1 MTTLTAPRLERKRPL
16 TSLLANLDS
25 PVKLLPVVVLCALA
39 IRLIVAAFCAGD
51 IAKVTADHG
60 DFGAEMGWVARALY
74 LGRGYSAP
82 FLPLTGPT
90 ALVPPLYPYL
100 MAGVFK
106 LFGLYTVQAAY
117 VMLAINGLFSSLT
130 CIPVFFSVRNVAGD
144 RAARWATW
152 GWALYPFA
160 IYFSASQV
168 WDYALT
174 SLLFACCFW
183 AAQVLHKSQRS
194 LGWAAFGA
202 LFGITLLSN
211 PSVLTSLPFLLL
223 IAGWRVRRAGGP
235 WIRRMTV
242 AMVATIVVV
251 LPWSIR
257 NQRALHT
264 AVPLRDGFWLEF
276 YAGNHGDTSVTNPPE
291 AHPAS
296 NAYEMKKWVEMGET
310 AYLQEKHDLSMQF
323 IKQHPVYFVEVTL
336 RRTLRYWTSFW
347 SVSGT
352 YLKREP
358 FDIPNWFFCT
368 GLTLLMLRGI
378 FRWVREDWRSSLPY
392 LVLIVLFP
400 IPYYLTHASMDYR
413 QPIEPEV
420 LALVVVGMVGLQPQ
434 ESYEEELIEED
445 FDVEAAEVE
454 LQPAN

>member
-1 MTTLTAPRLERKRPL
+1 MTTLLARIERNTLLNRLRD
-16 TSLLANLDS
+16 NFDS
-25 PVKLLPVVVLCALA
+25 PIKLLPAIVFCALA
-39 IRLIVAAFCAGD
+39 IRLLVAAFCAGD
-51 IAKVTADHG
+51 IAKATFDHG

-74 LGRGYSAP
+74 LGHGYSAP
-82 FLPLTGPT
+82 FLPMTGPT
-90 ALVPPLYPYL
+90 ALVPPIYPYL
-100 MAGVFK
+100 MTMAFK
-106 LFGLYTVQAAY
+106 VFGLYTVQAAY
-117 VMLAINGLFSSLT
+117 AMLALNGLFSALT
-130 CIPVFFSVRNVAGD
+130 CIPVYFSVRNVAGE
-144 RAARWATW
+144 RAARWAAW

-183 AAQVLHKSQRS
+183 AAQVLHRS
-194 LGWAAFGA
+194 HRSIGWAAFGA

-235 WIRRMTV
+235 WIRRMAV
-242 AMVATIVVV
+242 ALLATIIVV

-310 AYLQEKHDLSMQF
+310 AYLQEKHDLSIHF
-323 IKQHPVYFVEVTL
+323 IRQYPIYFAGVTL
-336 RRTLRYWTSFW
+336 RRALRYWTSFW
-347 SVSGT
+347 SFNPS

-378 FRWVREDWRSSLPY
+378 RRWVSQDWRSAMPY
-392 LVLIVLFP
+392 LVLITLFP

-413 QPIEPEV
+413 QPIEPQI
-420 LALVVVGMVGLQPQ
+420 LALVVVGIVGLQPQ
-434 ESYEEELIEED
+434 ESYEPEEMEEE
-445 FDVEAAEVE
+445 FDVDAAEAG